1 MSKVLIYVS
10 GGNIQ
15 WTAGDPDL
23 QITIVDADNESVDT
37 GEPDTC
43 VPEDE
48 EFDDY
53 LDDHTKFEISRYEL
67 HGEVDFELRK
77 IYREIGIDT
86 PSNHEQVRKF
96 VYEDVIETS
105 DDQTSQDIRIAFR
118 RFIESE

>member
-23 QITIVDADNESVDT
+23 QITIVDADNESVST

-43 VPEDE
+43 VPEHE

-53 LDDHTKFEISRYEL
+53 LDDDTKAEIERYGL
-67 HGEVDFELRK
+67 SAKMKKVL
-77 IYREIGIDT
+77 IGIT
-86 PSNHEQVRKF
+86 YQRHLTGFYPS
-96 VYEDVIETS
+96 IMC
-105 DDQTSQDIRIAFR
+105 
-118 RFIESE
+118 